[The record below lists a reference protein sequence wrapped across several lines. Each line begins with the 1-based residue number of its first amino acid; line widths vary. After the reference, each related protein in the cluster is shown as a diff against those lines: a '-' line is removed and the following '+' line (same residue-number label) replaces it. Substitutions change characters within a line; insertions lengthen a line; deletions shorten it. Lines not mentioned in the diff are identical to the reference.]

1 MDYSKVCFVIMPFGT
16 KKVGRKKVNFDEI
29 YDNIF
34 MPAINATKLPEGGN
48 LIARRTDKDFFT
60 GNISLE
66 MFHYIEY
73 SRFALADISGL
84 NANVFYELGVRHRAH
99 QAGTAIF
106 KQLSAPIPFDIN
118 QIKAFPYE
126 YEPQE
131 NIAKSQQLITRV
143 LEESLVQNKIDSP
156 VRQALMIQQAQTS
169 NIEAIL
175 HEAENA
181 IRKRN
186 VPAAIAKFKEAIAV
200 ERDDPKLYL
209 KLGLLYKEQEKWQE
223 ALDAL
228 TKATNLADD
237 YSDAFRE
244 KGIVENQVCRK
255 ANWSP
260 DLTTGEESLRK
271 AVELNPEDYDAY
283 ASLGGVLKRQKR
295 LEEALDMYKRATE
308 VSRGNPYPLL
318 NELKIYLLINQ
329 TPSIENKYK
338 FYLKRAERIL
348 CAQVENKEP
357 LDTPWS
363 FFNLSEVC
371 LYLGDKEGFLK
382 YLDEGIFCAAKWQI
396 ETHREA
402 LELLQGS
409 KLTLPGL
416 DEGIDKLREAEE
428 LMSD

>member
-1 MDYSKVCFVIMPFGT
+1 MNYSNICFVIMPFGK

-29 YDNIF
+29 FDNIF

-106 KQLSAPIPFDIN
+106 KQLASPIPFDIN

-131 NIAKSQQLITRV
+131 NIAKSQQLITQV
-143 LEESLVQNKIDSP
+143 LEESLVQNRIDSP
-156 VRQALMIQQAQTS
+156 VRLALMAQQMQTNNVES
-169 NIEAIL
+169 LL
-175 HEAENA
+175 HQAENA
-181 IRKRN
+181 IRKHN
-186 VPAAIAKFKEAIAV
+186 LPEAIAKFKEAIAV
-200 ERDDPKLYL
+200 ERNNPKLYL
-209 KLGLLYKEQEKWQE
+209 KLGLFYKEQSKWLE

-228 TKATNLADD
+228 TKATNLAGD

-244 KGIVENQVCRK
+244 KGIVENQIWRK
-255 ANWSP
+255 SP
-260 DLTTGEESLRK
+260 NLTTGEESLQK
-271 AVELNPEDYDAY
+271 AIELNPDDFDAY
-283 ASLGGVLKRQKR
+283 ASLGGILRRLER
-295 LEEALDMYKRATE
+295 LEESLAMYQRATE
-308 VSRGNPYPLL
+308 ISRGNPYPLL
-318 NELKIYLLINQ
+318 NELKLYLVINQ
-329 TPSIENKYK
+329 SPSIENKYK
-338 FYLKRAERIL
+338 FYLKRAERTL
-348 CAQVENKEP
+348 CAQVENEQP

-382 YLDEGIFCAAKWQI
+382 YLDEGMVSATGKWQVK
-396 ETHREA
+396 THRET
-402 LELLQGS
+402 LEMLQQKS

-416 DEGIDKLREAEE
+416 DEGIEKLCEAEE
-428 LMSD
+428 FMID